1 MHSNL
6 SNLYI
11 YALQISWSKFDV
23 SNRFENQPS
32 ILQKLYACSCLGG
45 KECEGLFRLCV
56 NNIMIT
62 WDLNGYFCLICR
74 QKIFLYYMDMMEVH
88 FNGITLIEIL
98 DKGIVLLISFLA
110 VFFPGSYYISIFML
124 LHVMVLQLSLNKSTQ
139 V

>member
-1 MHSNL
+1 
-6 SNLYI
+6 
-11 YALQISWSKFDV
+11 
-23 SNRFENQPS
+23 
-32 ILQKLYACSCLGG
+32 
-45 KECEGLFRLCV
+45 
-56 NNIMIT
+56 
-62 WDLNGYFCLICR
+62 
-74 QKIFLYYMDMMEVH
+74 MDMMEVH